1 MIIVV
6 KIGTAVLAHTN
17 GQINREVLV
26 DLISDVSGLKKQTE
40 GGHQIVIVT
49 SGAVGVGRS
58 VVSEELLATVKPS
71 TDVNRKIF
79 QEQILAAIGQPK
91 LMSFYIDGFQK
102 HGIDCAQILT
112 TRSDFADRKFYL
124 SLRTVVE
131 GLLRLGVI
139 PIFNENDVLS
149 PEELDFSDNDQ
160 LAVVVAA
167 MVKADKLII
176 LTDVEGVY
184 DRPLDEAGTKI
195 VEQISNADEFLKTL
209 RPGSGS
215 SVGKGGIQSKLL
227 AADLVTSLGISM
239 HIASGKTSAPIS
251 RLIAGERIG
260 TYFPT
265 SGNKPKPDKLWLAT
279 AAVSTGKIVVSN
291 YLADIL
297 REQQRAVSVLFPG
310 IEEVQGEF
318 NAKDVVEVCDVDG
331 TVLGRGVCRHS
342 SDDLKEKIEHYKA
355 LPEEEK
361 ERVIAA
367 HIVAVHYDYF
377 VHA

>member
-6 KIGTAVLAHTN
+6 KIGTAVLTRSD
-17 GQINREVLV
+17 GQINREALV
-26 DLISDVSGLKKQTE
+26 NLISDVSGLKQQTQ
-40 GGHQIVIVT
+40 GDHKIVIVT

-58 VVSEELLATVKPS
+58 AISEKRLAA
-71 TDVNRKIF
+71 VNPNVNLDRRILR
-79 QEQILAAIGQPK
+79 EQLLAAIGQPK
-91 LMSFYIDGFQK
+91 LMAFYIEGFQK

-131 GLLRLGVI
+131 ELLKLGVV

-176 LTDVEGVY
+176 LTNVEGVY
-184 DRPLDEAGTKI
+184 DRPLDEIGTKVI
-195 VEQISNADEFLKTL
+195 DSIHDAGEFLKTS
-209 RPGSGS
+209 RPGGKS
-215 SVGKGGIQSKLL
+215 STGKGGIQSKLL
-227 AADLVTSLGISM
+227 AADLITSLGISM
-239 HIASGKTSAPIS
+239 HISSGKISAPIS

-260 TYFPT
+260 THFPANG
-265 SGNKPKPDKLWLAT
+265 SKPKPDKVWLAT
-279 AAVSTGKIVVSN
+279 AAVSTGQIIVSN

-297 REQQRAVSVLFPG
+297 KERQRAVSVLFTG
-310 IEEVQGEF
+310 IEEVRGEF
-318 NAKDVVEVCDVDG
+318 KAKDVVEVCDVDG
-331 TVLGRGVCRHS
+331 AVLGRGVCRYS
-342 SDDLKEKIEHYKA
+342 SGDLKERIKQYKA
-355 LPEEEK
+355 LPEEER

-377 VHA
+377 VYA

>member
-6 KIGTAVLAHTN
+6 KIGTAVLAHAN
-17 GQINREVLV
+17 GQINRGVLI
-26 DLISDVSGLKKQTE
+26 DLISDVSGLKTQ
-40 GGHQIVIVT
+40 GGHRIVIVT

-58 VVSEELLATVKPS
+58 VVPEKLLVTVNPNINV
-71 TDVNRKIF
+71 DRRIF
-79 QEQILAAIGQPK
+79 REQVLAAIGQPK
-91 LMSFYIDGFQK
+91 LMAFYIEGFHK
-102 HGIDCAQILT
+102 HGIECAQILT

-131 GLLRLGVI
+131 ELLKLGVV

-160 LAVVVAA
+160 LAVMVAA

-195 VEQISNADEFLKTL
+195 VEHISDADEFLRTL

-215 SVGKGGIQSKLL
+215 SGGKGGIQSKLL

-239 HIASGKTSAPIS
+239 HIASGKARAPIS

-260 TYFPT
+260 THFPA
-265 SGNKPKPDKLWLAT
+265 SGSKPRPDKAWLAT

-291 YLADIL
+291 YLADTL
-297 REQQRAVSVLFPG
+297 RERQRAVSVLFPG

-318 NAKDVVEVCDVDG
+318 NAKDVIEVCDVDG
-331 TVLGRGVCRHS
+331 AVLGRGVCRYS
-342 SDDLKEKIEHYKA
+342 SDDLKEKIKHYEA
-355 LPEEEK
+355 LLEAKK

-377 VHA
+377 VYA